1 MMQSAQHRLAA
12 HSMALWK
19 AVSMIGLGRRGMNRR
34 RDTRSQSHV
43 SATMGVMAYPAIE
56 NVLEMPLS

>member
-1 MMQSAQHRLAA
+1 MMQSAQHRLSA
-12 HSMALWK
+12 HSMPLRK

-43 SATMGVMAYPAIE
+43 RAAMVVMAYCPYRKLRS
-56 NVLEMPLS
+56 V